1 MKASL
6 NQYRQSPRKV
16 RLVINSIR
24 GKSVERALAE
34 LKFIPKRASGT
45 IEKLIKSAVSNAE
58 TNSGKT
64 KENLFI
70 KEIRV
75 DEGVTLKRM
84 MPMSK
89 GRAFRINKRTSHI
102 TLELG
107 DKQESK
113 KTNKQESKK
122 AKKQDKEVKTVKDL
136 PTKTEEKSKKDTKK
150 VVKKEKTT
158 KKK

>member
-1 MKASL
+1 MRAILK
-6 NQYRQSPRKV
+6 QYRQSPRKV

-34 LKFIPKRASGT
+34 LRFIPKRASGT

-58 TNSGKT
+58 ANSGKT
-64 KENLFI
+64 RENLFI

-89 GRAFRINKRTSHI
+89 GRAFRINKRTSHV

-107 DKQESK
+107 DRQDTKKQESK
-113 KTNKQESKK
+113 KTTKRKK
-122 AKKQDKEVKTVKDL
+122 EDEIIKDL
-136 PTKTEEKSKKDTKK
+136 PAKIEKKPTK
-150 VVKKEKTT
+150 VVKKEKVL

>member
-1 MKASL
+1 MKAIL
-6 NQYRQSPRKV
+6 KQYRQSPRKV

-34 LKFIPKRASGT
+34 LRFIPKRASGT

-58 TNSGKT
+58 ANSGKT
-64 KENLFI
+64 RENLFI

-89 GRAFRINKRTSHI
+89 GRAFRINKRTSHV

-107 DKQESK
+107 DRQDTKKQESK
-113 KTNKQESKK
+113 KTTKRKK
-122 AKKQDKEVKTVKDL
+122 EDEIIKDL
-136 PTKTEEKSKKDTKK
+136 PAKIEKKPTK
-150 VVKKEKTT
+150 VVKKEKVL

>member
-16 RLVINSIR
+16 RLVIDSIR

-58 TNSGKT
+58 TNSGKA

-84 MPMSK
+84 LPMSK

-107 DKQESK
+107 DKQENK
-113 KTNKQESKK
+113 KTKKQEIKK
-122 AKKQDKEVKTVKDL
+122 TKKEEKETKITKDL
-136 PTKTEEKSKKDTKK
+136 SEKTGEKSKKVEKK
-150 VVKKEKTT
+150 STNKKS
-158 KKK
+158 KK

>member
-1 MKASL
+1 MKAIL
-6 NQYRQSPRKV
+6 KQYRQSPRKV

-34 LKFIPKRASGT
+34 LRFIPKRASGT

-58 TNSGKT
+58 ANSGKT
-64 KENLFI
+64 RENLFI

-89 GRAFRINKRTSHI
+89 GRAFRINKRTSHV

-107 DKQESK
+107 DRQDTKKQESK
-113 KTNKQESKK
+113 KTTKRKK
-122 AKKQDKEVKTVKDL
+122 EDEIIKDL
-136 PTKTEEKSKKDTKK
+136 PAKIEKKPTK
-150 VVKKEKTT
+150 VVKKEKV
-158 KKK
+158 

>member
-1 MKASL
+1 MKATL

-58 TNSGKT
+58 TNSGKA

-122 AKKQDKEVKTVKDL
+122 TTKQDKKNKDVKDL
-136 PTKTEEKSKKDTKK
+136 PVKSEKKPTK
-150 VVKKEKTT
+150 VVKKEKVL